1 MVDSIEEN
9 GEGREDSWLDDL
21 NVFHEH
27 LRVRTAPD
35 VPCEPRETVG
45 DPKHNAQDTHDL
57 FENVP

>member
-9 GEGREDSWLDDL
+9 GEGREDGWLDELD
-21 NVFHEH
+21 VFHEH

-45 DPKHNAQDTHDL
+45 YCAHNAIDAHNL
-57 FENVP
+57 LENVA